1 MGGQKSADF
10 ARFENYC
17 AEAFNILRKNSF
29 TIINLLMMM
38 VSADIPQLR
47 NYSDIQYVVDKLE
60 LEMSKT
66 QAA

>member
-10 ARFENYC
+10 LRFEQYC
-17 AEAFNILRKNSF
+17 SEAFNILRKNSF

-38 VSADIPQLR
+38 VSAEIPQLKS
-47 NYSDIQYVVDKLE
+47 YTDLQYVVDKLD
-60 LEMSKT
+60 LDLSKT